1 MRLSLMDNDL
11 LMDPS
16 SLWRRLSKREII
28 EVLPHGTFSTKEK
41 RSRTKLEEAVMLLT
55 PDQCTLLERA
65 GMDKVKALNGILNGE
80 AVVNRSGKMNV
91 SQEPFFETVSED
103 C

>member
-1 MRLSLMDNDL
+1 
-11 LMDPS
+11 
-16 SLWRRLSKREII
+16 
-28 EVLPHGTFSTKEK
+28 
-41 RSRTKLEEAVMLLT
+41 MLLT
-55 PDQCTLLERA
+55 PDQRTLLERA

-91 SQEPFFETVSED
+91 SQEPFFEPVLED